1 MKKSIVRFLVL
12 LFAIFSF
19 FQSESEAQR
28 RSKRPSNNLV
38 YDLDTLLNPIPY
50 LRKSWHVMKIDDAQK
65 TADLSDGMENNKIE
79 YIGDTLSTKLYTQA
93 IIRDVNQLQVMI
105 ENLPYNN
112 NPNDEGREK
121 IQYLKH
127 LYELVKRFNTDTH
140 RDPVYWKRVIT
151 TYKELV
157 IAKQENKLYSYI
169 MLHPD
174 MYTYANVAMLDEVP
188 EAKAF
193 LYTEIASK
201 NPESMIKQLANYAK
215 ESFACDIIAMAAVK
229 VPNEIY
235 NYASSTNNLL
245 NQAIRS
251 CTDSLT
257 KTIVRITD
265 ESKSPLRAMPF
276 LSDIFKKRK
285 TIQEIDSITADPDLF
300 FKNLVRL
307 KLENEQLGGSTYSQE
322 LMFRGLRYVRFMND
336 LHEEKDIVRFK
347 SIEGMSAEDLYFIM
361 VYGQDE
367 IYTSSFV
374 GTFKRMMDRLATDSV
389 SGDQLLHKVH
399 FDKFRTFIR
408 MCAGY
413 NTLSTFLAS
422 MSDTNRLV
430 LMKKFING
438 LDQGDEYDLEDAVDV
453 ADAFGSI
460 NDPALLEILKKE
472 VLNSYERSYKG
483 KSMKGMK
490 VYALLNTLFSGMKNS
505 DNAAAIKAQSD
516 VLNLPPINLVPFKTL
531 LNDSGIVYQQ
541 FFFYGDEDGKSSYN
555 NFLGNF
561 RDGKWKKTDNKY
573 WTTIVSTTGKPIVIF
588 ANLPLS
594 EPEDE
599 DAQKQL
605 NLYLKEKKIRPTIIV
620 HRGHS
625 YHLTSTMENFDE
637 YTKLAVLGSCGGYH
651 NLGTVLSQSP
661 EAHIISS
668 KQTGMMA
675 INDLIVQH
683 LNAKLLEGGDI
694 EWIKLW
700 KEIDDQIVAKNP
712 KIKSMF
718 NEYVPPHKNLGA
730 IFIKS
735 YKRLS
740 ASDESKY

>member
-1 MKKSIVRFLVL
+1 MKKSMLRFLVL
-12 LFAIFSF
+12 VLAFISLFHSD
-19 FQSESEAQR
+19 SEAQR
-28 RSKRPSNNLV
+28 RSRRPNKNLV
-38 YDLDTLLNPIPY
+38 YDLDTLINPIPY
-50 LRKSWHVMKIDDAQK
+50 LRKSWHVMKVDEAQK
-65 TADLSDGMENNKIE
+65 TADLSDGIENNKIE
-79 YIGDTLSTKLYTQA
+79 YIGDTLSTKLFTQA

-105 ENLPYNN
+105 ENLPYTS

-121 IQYLKH
+121 IQYLKQ
-127 LYELVKRFNTDTH
+127 LFELVKRFNADTR
-140 RDPVYWKRVIT
+140 RDPVFWKRVVT
-151 TYKELV
+151 TFKDMV
-157 IAKQENKLYSYI
+157 IAKQESKLFSYT

-174 MYTYANVAMLDEVP
+174 IYTFANIALLEDNP
-188 EAKAF
+188 EAKAY
-193 LYTEIASK
+193 LYTELASK
-201 NPESMIKQLANYAK
+201 NPESMIKQLANYAN
-215 ESFACDIIAMAAVK
+215 EPFACEIIAMAAEK

-235 NYASSTNNLL
+235 NYASSTNYLL
-245 NQAIRS
+245 NKAIRS
-251 CTDSLT
+251 CSDSLT

-276 LSDIFKKRK
+276 LSDIYRRRK

-307 KLENEQLGGSTYSQE
+307 KLQNEQLGGSTYSQE

-336 LHEEKDIVRFK
+336 LHEEKEAVRFK
-347 SIEGMSAEDLYFIM
+347 SIEGMNTEDLYFIM

-374 GTFKRMMDRLATDSV
+374 GTFKRMMDRLAVDSM
-389 SGDQLLHKVH
+389 SGDKLLQKVH

-413 NTLSTFLAS
+413 NTLSTFLNS

-483 KSMKGMK
+483 RSMKGMK

-505 DNAAAIKAQSD
+505 DNAAAIKAQSN

-605 NLYLKEKKIRPTIIV
+605 NLYLKEKKIKPTIIV

-625 YHLTSTMENFDE
+625 FHLTSTMENFDE

-683 LNAKLLEGGDI
+683 LNAKLLEGSDI

-700 KEIDDQIVAKNP
+700 KEIDEQIVAKNP
-712 KIKSMF
+712 KVKSMF